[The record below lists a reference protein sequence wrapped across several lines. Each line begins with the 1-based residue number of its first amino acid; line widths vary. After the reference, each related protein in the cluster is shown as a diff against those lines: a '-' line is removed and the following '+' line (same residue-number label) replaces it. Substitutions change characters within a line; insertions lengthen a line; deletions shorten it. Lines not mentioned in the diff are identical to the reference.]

1 MRIAKLPSFSSK
13 PIGALAGGISLAMF
27 AAPAAFADTPLHG
40 YCAPAATECIDNGTN
55 SPTTV
60 NPPSNFGFTVS
71 SGPTK
76 GDLFVDVL
84 VPNNEDSN
92 PSKLSFALT
101 GDLTGTASM
110 FGSSAWTSGGLD
122 SFLTIKASP
131 SNMIGAYLPATQ
143 KLDPSAS
150 GFFVYQVN
158 LGTATLNSPS
168 KPNVFPLENISP
180 DLPLA
185 SYIVGFLNTGTSS
198 SPNFLATAN
207 SGAIFE
213 TTAPPSSVPE
223 PASLLLLATG
233 LLGLGVSRRRQRRS

>member
-1 MRIAKLPSFSSK
+1 MPSLKLLSFSSK
-13 PIGALAGGISLAMF
+13 PIGALAGGTLLAF

-40 YCAPAATECIDNGTN
+40 YCAPPATECLDKGAN

-60 NPPSNFGFTVS
+60 NPPAKFGFTVS
-71 SGPTK
+71 SGPTT

-84 VPNNEDSN
+84 VPNNEDLN

-101 GDLTGTASM
+101 GDLSGTASM
-110 FGSSAWTSGGLD
+110 FGSSAWSSGKLD

-131 SNMIGAYLPATQ
+131 ANPIGAYLPATQ
-143 KLDPSAS
+143 ALDPGAT

-158 LGTATLNSPS
+158 LGTATLQDPSNPNSS
-168 KPNVFPLENISP
+168 PLENISP
-180 DLPLA
+180 GLPLA
-185 SYIVGFLNTGTSS
+185 SYIVGFLNTGTTSN
-198 SPNFLATAN
+198 PNFLATAN

-213 TTAPPSSVPE
+213 TTAPASSVPE

-233 LLGLGVSRRRQRRS
+233 LLGLGVSRRRRRE